1 MISHATEIFVH
12 AIKQLFHFP
21 ILKDFVTAVI
31 GIHFSN
37 FGQPFCTLKILTLT
51 LISISTP
58 VLDSPPRDLCVYDI
72 DVKIPTASVSNMTSE
87 FYAWHSLAAKWLQ
100 ISKIDRRILV
110 ALIEFHKGIY
120 AVYAVST
127 MRRKYSHIKKR
138 LKSLNWVWEYTGT
151 KLTSTLF
158 TIDGVVIVTPTHQY
172 RLQPC
177 VFNIYISGSLVW
189 SKWERQKH
197 VIQA

>member
-1 MISHATEIFVH
+1 MRIWHWCQNSNG
-12 AIKQLFHFP
+12 KC
-21 ILKDFVTAVI
+21 LKYDVRVI
-31 GIHFSN
+31 R
-37 FGQPFCTLKILTLT
+37 L
-51 LISISTP
+51 
-58 VLDSPPRDLCVYDI
+58 
-72 DVKIPTASVSNMTSE
+72 A
-87 FYAWHSLAAKWLQ
+87 SLAAKWLQ

-127 MRRKYSHIKKR
+127 MRWKYSHIKKR
-138 LKSLNWVWEYTGT
+138 SKSLNWVREYTGT

-197 VIQA
+197 VIQAWIANDELLLLCCWMGRNWVSLHLVYTLKF